1 MEKIVLTQEE
11 LTELTQLQQ
20 QRQDITADFGVVELR
35 IQELE
40 LQKEQVIEALSK
52 LKTQEI
58 QFGQKIQ
65 EKYGEGTIN
74 INTGEFT
81 KAN

>member
-11 LTELTQLQQ
+11 LTELNQLQQ
-20 QRQDITADFGVVELR
+20 QRQDITTDFGIVELR

-65 EKYGEGTIN
+65 EKYGEGSIN

>member
-11 LTELTQLQQ
+11 LNELNQLQE
-20 QRQDITADFGVVELR
+20 QRQTITGDFGIVELR

-40 LQKEQVIEALSK
+40 LQKEKIIEILNQQQD
-52 LKTQEI
+52 QET

-65 EKYGEGTIN
+65 DKYGEGTIN

-81 KAN
+81 KTN

>member
-11 LTELTQLQQ
+11 LNELNQLQE
-20 QRQDITADFGVVELR
+20 QRQTITGDFGIVELR

-40 LQKEQVIEALSK
+40 LQKEKIIETLNQQQD
-52 LKTQEI
+52 QET

-65 EKYGEGTIN
+65 DKYGEGTIN

-81 KAN
+81 KTN

>member
-11 LTELTQLQQ
+11 LNELNQLQE
-20 QRQDITADFGVVELR
+20 QRQTITGDFGIVELR

-40 LQKEQVIEALSK
+40 LQKEKIIETLNQQQD
-52 LKTQEI
+52 QET

-65 EKYGEGTIN
+65 DKYGEGTIN

>member
-11 LTELTQLQQ
+11 LTELNQLQE
-20 QRQDITADFGVVELR
+20 QRQNITGDFGIVELR

-40 LQKEQVIEALSK
+40 LQKEKIIETLNQQQD
-52 LKTQEI
+52 QET

-65 EKYGEGTIN
+65 EKYGEGSIN

>member
-20 QRQDITADFGVVELR
+20 QRQDITTDFGVVELR

-65 EKYGEGTIN
+65 EKYGEGSIN

>member
-11 LTELTQLQQ
+11 LDELNQLQE
-20 QRQDITADFGVVELR
+20 QRQTITGDFGIVELR

-40 LQKEQVIEALSK
+40 LQKEKIIEILNQQQD
-52 LKTQEI
+52 QET

-65 EKYGEGTIN
+65 DKYGEGTIN

-81 KAN
+81 KTN

>member
-11 LTELTQLQQ
+11 LTELNQLQQ
-20 QRQDITADFGVVELR
+20 QRQDITTDFGIVELR

-40 LQKEQVIEALSK
+40 LQKEKIIETLNQQQD
-52 LKTQEI
+52 QET

-65 EKYGEGTIN
+65 EKYGEGSIN
-74 INTGEFT
+74 INTG
-81 KAN
+81 

>member
-11 LTELTQLQQ
+11 LNELNQLQE
-20 QRQDITADFGVVELR
+20 QRQTITGDFGIVELR

-40 LQKEQVIEALSK
+40 LQKEKIIETLNQQQD
-52 LKTQEI
+52 QET

-65 EKYGEGTIN
+65 DKYGEGTIN
-74 INTGEFT
+74 INTGEFIKT
-81 KAN
+81 N

>member
-11 LTELTQLQQ
+11 LTELDQLSQ
-20 QRQDITADFGVVELR
+20 QRQNLTNDFGVIEFR
-35 IQELE
+35 IQDLE
-40 LQKEQVIEALSK
+40 LQKEQVIESLSK
-52 LKTQEI
+52 LKQQEI
-58 QFGQKIQ
+58 QFGSKIQ
-65 EKYGEGTIN
+65 EKYGEGSIN

>member
-65 EKYGEGTIN
+65 EKYGEGSIN

>member
-11 LTELTQLQQ
+11 LNELNQLQE
-20 QRQDITADFGVVELR
+20 QRQIITGDFGIVELR

-40 LQKEQVIEALSK
+40 LQKEKIIETLNQQQD
-52 LKTQEI
+52 QET

-65 EKYGEGTIN
+65 DKYGEGTIN

-81 KAN
+81 KTN

>member
-11 LTELTQLQQ
+11 LNELNQLQE
-20 QRQDITADFGVVELR
+20 QRQNITGDFGIVELR

-40 LQKEQVIEALSK
+40 LQKEKIIETLNQQQD
-52 LKTQEI
+52 QET

-65 EKYGEGTIN
+65 DKYGEGTIN

-81 KAN
+81 KTN

>member
-11 LTELTQLQQ
+11 LNELNQLQE
-20 QRQDITADFGVVELR
+20 QRQIITGDFGIVELR

-40 LQKEQVIEALSK
+40 LQKEKIIETLNQQQD
-52 LKTQEI
+52 QET

-65 EKYGEGTIN
+65 DKYGEGTIN

>member
-11 LTELTQLQQ
+11 LTELNQLQQ
-20 QRQDITADFGVVELR
+20 QRQDVTTDFGVVEFR

-52 LKTQEI
+52 LKTREI

-65 EKYGEGTIN
+65 EKYGEGSIN